1 MRILLINYEMNE
13 ESPVLAA
20 SVALVNELA
29 PRVESLTVLTE
40 KIGKY
45 KLISNLYV
53 EEIPRRPFGI
63 PKSLGGGCLAIFQLY
78 KLLQKHPCDVCYI
91 HMAHKWAYRFWPVFK
106 FYKIPVLMWYAH
118 GSVKWHLYLATWCA
132 NKIVTPTDESFRI
145 NTSKKTIIGHGIDA
159 QLFNP
164 PAARTPLPEVVS
176 VGRLSPRKR
185 PMLAVDVLAALRAQ
199 DPTTPWRLKL
209 VGPCLGAADE
219 AHLKEVRQHIA
230 ALGLEAAVDI
240 TGPLT
245 QAQTVDLYKT
255 ARLHLN
261 VSQTGSMDKTV
272 LESLACGCPVVT
284 TNEAFQA
291 MPEIFCPS
299 SAAADLAKAL
309 LSAQDRL
316 SPEAARALVTG
327 QHDLAHWAD
336 EVMGLFA
343 RLSR

>member
-1 MRILLINYEMNE
+1 MRLLFICYEMDQD
-13 ESPVLAA
+13 SPVLAWSA
-20 SVALVNELA
+20 RVAEELA
-29 PRVESLTVLTE
+29 SRTQQLVVLTE
-40 KIGKY
+40 KVGRVP
-45 KLISNLYV
+45 SVPNMVV
-53 EEIPRRPFGI
+53 EEMPRRPLGIPRR
-63 PKSLGGGCLAIFQLY
+63 LGSGFLILPQVERLIKKY
-78 KLLQKHPCDVCYI
+78 NCDACFI
-91 HMAHKWAYRFWPVFK
+91 HMAHRWAYRFWPAFK
-106 FYKIPVLMWYAH
+106 RHNLPVVMWYAH
-118 GSVKWHLYLATWCA
+118 GAVNWHLKLALA
-132 NKIVTPTDESFRI
+132 AVDAAVTSTPEGLRLPSP
-145 NTSKKTIIGHGIDA
+145 KVHVIGQGIDA
-159 QLFNP
+159 QLFSP

-185 PMLAVDVLAALRAQ
+185 PMLAVDALAALRAQ

-219 AHLKEVRQHIA
+219 AHLKEVQQHIT

-309 LSAQDRL
+309 LTAQDRL

-327 QHDLAHWAD
+327 RHDLAHWAN